1 MEVYLVA
8 VLFFRVFLVIIKQG
22 VLGRIHTIIGI
33 RTKENK
39 VHKNTLSCSNGCNN
53 TERKID
59 EVGQNHKTEI
69 GVKVVV
75 DL

>member
-1 MEVYLVA
+1 MLCCFFVA
-8 VLFFRVFLVIIKQG
+8 FLVIIKQA
-22 VLGRIHTIIGI
+22 VLGRIYTIIGM

-39 VHKNTLSCSNGCNN
+39 VHKNTLSCSNSRNN

-75 DL
+75 DLYVIE